1 MNKTR
6 SVRHLAYVYLPP
18 SLAPFPASRLTG
30 RFEDRASRRTQSD
43 VVQLT
48 RLPGFGPKKVARLD
62 RVFEQ
67 PFHMGTAGDALPA
80 ATVSSASA
88 SAPVTAATSVP
99 AVAARPSGSRGD
111 RGSACGRMG
120 VDAIWDIELDVNSPS
135 PEPAPVPGD
144 APSRRV
150 CEEQERY
157 PDSSS
162 QIVPSGVDSPRENRN
177 FCWSYIVIHPSHLMN
192 GNRIGED
199 ATTTHKDRVYRTHH
213 TWLNYTIPGRLDIRS
228 TYRSSTPARR

>member
-1 MNKTR
+1 
-6 SVRHLAYVYLPP
+6 
-18 SLAPFPASRLTG
+18 
-30 RFEDRASRRTQSD
+30 

-62 RVFEQ
+62 PVFEQ
-67 PFHMGTAGDALPA
+67 PFHMGTAGDALPV

-99 AVAARPSGSRGD
+99 AVAAQPSSSGDD
-111 RGSACGRMG
+111 RGNACGRMG
-120 VDAIWDIELDVNSPS
+120 VYAIWDIELDVNSPS
-135 PEPAPVPGD
+135 PEPAPVRGD

-150 CEEQERY
+150 REEQESPPWDTSNGHWLVRGWKGKRKVEQY

-162 QIVPSGVDSPRENRN
+162 QIVPSGVDNPRENRN
-177 FCWSYIVIHPSHLMN
+177 FCWSYIEIHPSHLMN
-192 GNRIGED
+192 GNRIGDD

>member
-1 MNKTR
+1 MHGAHEHPSHEQDTFR
-6 SVRHLAYVYLPP
+6 ASFSVRLLAAFSRPI
-18 SLAPFPASRLTG
+18 SRLSS
-30 RFEDRASRRTQSD
+30 DRTFRGQSFAENAQSD

-99 AVAARPSGSRGD
+99 AVAAQPSSSGGD
-111 RGSACGRMG
+111 HGNACGRMG

-135 PEPAPVPGD
+135 PEPTPVRGD

-150 CEEQERY
+150 REEQE
-157 PDSSS
+157 
-162 QIVPSGVDSPRENRN
+162 SPP
-177 FCWSYIVIHPSHLMN
+177 WDTSMVT
-192 GNRIGED
+192 G
-199 ATTTHKDRVYRTHH
+199 
-213 TWLNYTIPGRLDIRS
+213 W
-228 TYRSSTPARR
+228 

>member
-1 MNKTR
+1 MEN
-6 SVRHLAYVYLPP
+6 S
-18 SLAPFPASRLTG
+18 
-30 RFEDRASRRTQSD
+30 QSD

-48 RLPGFGPKKVARLD
+48 RLPGFGPKKVTRMD
-62 RVFEQ
+62 HVFEQ

-120 VDAIWDIELDVNSPS
+120 VDVIWDIELDVNSPS
-135 PEPAPVPGD
+135 PEPAPVRGD

-150 CEEQERY
+150 CEEQESPPWDTSNGHWLVRGWKGKGKWNSIPTALPRLY
-157 PDSSS
+157 RVAW
-162 QIVPSGVDSPRENRN
+162 IVLE
-177 FCWSYIVIHPSHLMN
+177 
-192 GNRIGED
+192 RIETFVG
-199 ATTTHKDRVYRTHH
+199 H
-213 TWLNYTIPGRLDIRS
+213 I
-228 TYRSSTPARR
+228 